1 MDNIHLYEIMAV
13 LPLMR
18 DQIIGSLIWLLVF
31 VGLTAPP
38 ISKMLRKA
46 GFSGWWTVLFYVP
59 VAGVIALWVFAYS
72 SWPVFGRKPD
82 RVATNP

>member
-18 DQIIGSLIWLLVF
+18 DQIIGSLIWLLVV

-38 ISKMLRKA
+38 VSKMLRKA
-46 GFSGWWTVLFYVP
+46 GFSGWWTVLFFVRWR
-59 VAGVIALWVFAYS
+59 A
-72 SWPVFGRKPD
+72 
-82 RVATNP
+82 